1 VAPHLIDEG
10 LSILQ
15 YADDTILFLG
25 DELEQAKNL
34 KMVLCDFEELSGIR
48 INFDKSELFYL

>member
-1 VAPHLIDEG
+1 MAPHLIDEG

-15 YADDTILFLG
+15 YADDTILFLE

-34 KMVLCDFEELSGIR
+34 KMDLCDFEELSGIR